1 MKAADIARLSQPL
14 RGGPDVSGRAPV
26 SALGVE
32 IPAWDALE
40 DRIFADLTENA
51 PYGIGWWAP
60 HPGTSRRILISDQL
74 YACTASVSTN
84 LIEAG
89 IHLLELVDAIE
100 REDDFNADAIQVV
113 RGTPTIRLRPRT
125 TALEALGPEVVRM
138 HEAGVARALSGA
150 LDCAAGSIIGVM
162 ALPRN
167 ILKADFMGVVLY
179 LRNRKNW
186 EQTQGHDYQRA
197 FLADLNAMIDHA
209 GPAGWFDWLL
219 NFRNMLVHRGRR
231 IEIGQFLPREPVLL
245 DGRGRPVLRARVVT
259 HLPLQPERSDV
270 DIHREPKLSPVLTED
285 SRQTLEG
292 SMGSARNL
300 LGALAERLNAAWD
313 WRKANPALLPQ
324 PQQQWPDVA
333 PLAQGPAH
341 GFAGYA
347 PGSHPYEPDQL
358 TSHPRIGR
366 RMLAAALYDH
376 QRDQWQSFD

>member
-1 MKAADIARLSQPL
+1 MKAADIVRLSQPFP
-14 RGGPDVSGRAPV
+14 GGPDVSGRATV
-26 SALGVE
+26 AALGVE

-40 DRIFADLTENA
+40 DRIFADLTEDA
-51 PYGIGWWAP
+51 PYGIGWWVP

-84 LIEAG
+84 LVEAG
-89 IHLLELVDAIE
+89 IHLLELIDAIE
-100 REDDFNADAIQVV
+100 REDDFHADAIQIV
-113 RGTPTIRLRPRT
+113 RGIPTMRLRPRT
-125 TALEALGPEVVRM
+125 TALEALGPEIVRM

-186 EQTQGHDYQRA
+186 QRTQSHDYQRA
-197 FLADLNAMIDHA
+197 FLADLNAMIDNA
-209 GPAGWFDWLL
+209 GPAGWFHWLL

-231 IEIGQFLPREPVLL
+231 LEIGQFLPREPVLL

-270 DIHREPKLSPVLTED
+270 DIHREPNRPPVLTED

-292 SMGSARNL
+292 AMGSVRYL
-300 LGALAERLNAAWD
+300 LRALAERLTAAWD
-313 WRKANPALLPQ
+313 WRKANPAVLPQ
-324 PQQQWPDVA
+324 PQEQWAEVMP
-333 PLAQGPAH
+333 PAQGQKR
-341 GFAGYA
+341 GFEGYA
-347 PGSHPYEPDQL
+347 PGSHPYEPEQL
-358 TSHPRIGR
+358 MSHPRIGHR
-366 RMLAAALYDH
+366 ILAAALYDH
-376 QRDQWQSFD
+376 QRDGWQNFD